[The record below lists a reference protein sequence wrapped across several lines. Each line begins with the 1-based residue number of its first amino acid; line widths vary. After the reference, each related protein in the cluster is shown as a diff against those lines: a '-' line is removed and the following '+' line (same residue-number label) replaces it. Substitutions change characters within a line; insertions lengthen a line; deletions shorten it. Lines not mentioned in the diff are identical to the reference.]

1 MKLGRSLYCPAI
13 LLLIASV
20 TAAFARSPQK
30 LDTIR
35 LICLPGV
42 PLPVVV
48 GNMNGTF
55 AKYGI
60 EVQPEKASDAI
71 QVKSDLASGKADMA
85 HSAVENAVVMDDTG
99 QANVV
104 IVMGGEGSTSELIVQ
119 PTIPSVK
126 DLRGKTV
133 ITDGPDTAY
142 TLTLKKILL
151 LNGLKEGADYEL
163 KVVGTS
169 RARLNAMKEN
179 KTYAATIQKPPTSIL
194 AERAGMKSLGL
205 TQDLMHT
212 GSSQGI
218 GGFVQRQWA
227 RDHANLL
234 ERYIAAF
241 IEAQRW
247 LMSPENKQEA
257 INLVMKDERVPE
269 DIAAATYET
278 DIQNGW
284 SKDAVFLAK
293 GFQDDLKLKAEF
305 DTASGGKA
313 PSAKKYYDLSYYQK
327 ALNLANSKKR

>member
-1 MKLGRSLYCPAI
+1 MKLGRRLWWTVI
-13 LLLIASV
+13 LLLLASAGA
-20 TAAFARSPQK
+20 TFAGKAQQ

-60 EVQPEKASDAI
+60 EVKAEKASDAI
-71 QVKSDLASGKADMA
+71 QVKADLASGKADLA

-119 PTIPSVK
+119 PGISSVK
-126 DLRGKTV
+126 DLRGKTI
-133 ITDGPDTAY
+133 ITDGPDTSY

-151 LNGLKEGADYEL
+151 LDGLKEGADYQL
-163 KVVGTS
+163 KVIGTS
-169 RARLNAMKEN
+169 RARLNAMTGN
-179 KTYAATIQKPPTSIL
+179 KSYAATIEKPPTAIL
-194 AERAGMKSLGL
+194 AERAGLKSLGL

-212 GSSQGI
+212 ESPQGI
-218 GGFVQRQWA
+218 GGFVQRKWA
-227 RDHANLL
+227 DDHANLL

-247 LMSPENKQEA
+247 LMSPEHRQDA
-257 INLVMKDERVPE
+257 IALVAKNERVPE
-269 DIAAATYET
+269 DIAAPTYET
-278 DIQNGW
+278 DIRSGW
-284 SKDAVFLAK
+284 SKDAAFLAK
-293 GFQDDLKLKAEF
+293 GFEGDLKLKAEF
-305 DTASGGKA
+305 DPPSGGKG

-327 ALNLANSKKR
+327 ALKLANSKKQ

>member
-1 MKLGRSLYCPAI
+1 MKSGRTAWLPAI
-13 LLLIASV
+13 LLIAVSV
-20 TAAFARSPQK
+20 AATFARSPQ
-30 LDTIR
+30 LQTIR

-48 GNMNGTF
+48 GNMNSTF

-60 EVQPEKASDAI
+60 EVQAEKATDAN
-71 QVKSDLASGKADMA
+71 QVKSDLASGKADLA
-85 HSAVENAVVMDDTG
+85 HSAVENAVVMNDTG
-99 QANVV
+99 QADAA

-119 PTIPSVK
+119 PDISSVK
-126 DLRGKTV
+126 DLHGKTI

-169 RARLNAMKEN
+169 RARLKAMTEN
-179 KTYAATIQKPPTSIL
+179 KEYAATIQKPPTSIL
-194 AERAGMKSLGL
+194 AERSGMKSLGL

-218 GGFVQRQWA
+218 GGFVLRQWA
-227 RDHANLL
+227 RGHADLL

-241 IEAQRW
+241 VESERW
-247 LMSPENKQEA
+247 LMSPENKQQA
-257 INLVMKDERVPE
+257 IELVMKDERVPE
-269 DIAAATYET
+269 DIAAATYQT
-278 DIQNGW
+278 DMQNGW
-284 SKDAVFLAK
+284 SKDARFLAK
-293 GFQDDLKLKAEF
+293 GFEDDLRLKAEF
-305 DTASGGKA
+305 DPASGAKI

-327 ALNLANSKKR
+327 AMRLVESKKP